1 MAEVRLTNLVKA
13 YGRQIAI
20 KGINLTIEDKSFVAL
35 VGPSGCGKSTTLRMI
50 AGLET
55 VSWGD
60 IRIGGEVVND
70 VPSRSRGVAMVF
82 QSYALYPH
90 MSVRANLSFGL
101 RISGLPRAEVDRR
114 VAAAV
119 EVLELG
125 PYLDRRPSQLSGGQR
140 QRVAMG
146 RAMVREPRVFL
157 FDEPLSNLDAKLR
170 HQMRAEIKKLHRRL
184 RNTVIYVT
192 HDQVEAMTLADKI
205 VIMRDGRIEQAGP
218 PSEVFRDPANLF
230 VAGFIG
236 APQMNFLPGRVAPDG
251 SITVA
256 GIADP
261 IRPAP
266 GRFDLPA
273 AGSAVTLGLR
283 PEHIVPD
290 NHGLVPRRPVTFT
303 AEVTLSE
310 ALGNETLLTA
320 SLGAHEF
327 VSRMSDPREVQDGE
341 TIAFRIDCD
350 RMHLFDP
357 VTEGTLRRQVPDQ
370 GPT

>member
-70 VPSRSRGVAMVF
+70 IPSRSRGVAMVF

-101 RISGLPRAEVDRR
+101 KISGLPRAEIDRR
-114 VAAAV
+114 VSEAV
-119 EVLELG
+119 EVLELA

-218 PSEVFRDPANLF
+218 PSEVFRAPANLF

-236 APQMNFLPGRVAPDG
+236 APQMNFLPGRVTDDG
-251 SITVA
+251 TIAVA
-256 GIADP
+256 GIVEP
-261 IRPAP
+261 ILPPA
-266 GRFDLPA
+266 GQFDLPA

-290 NHGLVPRRPVTFT
+290 NHGMVPRRPVTVT
-303 AEVTLSE
+303 AQITMSE

-320 SLGAHEF
+320 ASGPIEF
-327 VSRMSDPREVQDGE
+327 VSRMSDPREVEDGE
-341 TIAFRIDCD
+341 TIAFRIDSD
-350 RMHLFDP
+350 RIHLFDP
-357 VTEGTLRRQVPDQ
+357 VTEGTLRRRLPEPE
-370 GPT
+370 PT

>member
-1 MAEVRLTNLVKA
+1 MAEVRLVNLVKA
-13 YGRQIAI
+13 FGRQIAI
-20 KGINLTIEDKSFVAL
+20 KGINLVIEDKSFVAL

-70 VPSRSRGVAMVF
+70 LPSRSRGVAMVF

-101 RISGLPRAEVDRR
+101 RISGEPRAEIDRR
-114 VAAAV
+114 VADAV

-170 HQMRAEIKKLHRRL
+170 HQMRAEIKKLHRRIQ
-184 RNTVIYVT
+184 NTVVYVT
-192 HDQVEAMTLADKI
+192 HDQVEAMTMADKI
-205 VIMRDGRIEQAGP
+205 VIMRDGRIEQVGSPA
-218 PSEVFRDPANLF
+218 EVFRSPANIF

-236 APQMNFLPGRVAPDG
+236 APQMNFFRGRVG
-251 SITVA
+251 
-256 GIADP
+256 
-261 IRPAP
+261 P
-266 GRFDLPA
+266 GGAIFVDRIGEPVLAEPGAFVLPA
-273 AGSAVTLGLR
+273 EGEEVILGLR
-283 PEHIVPD
+283 PEHIVPE
-290 NHGLVPRRPVTFT
+290 NHGMVPRRSVCFKATVTM
-303 AEVTLSE
+303 SE

-320 SLGAHEF
+320 AFGGVEF
-327 VSRMSDPREVQDGE
+327 VARMADPREVEDGE
-341 TIAFRIDCD
+341 TIEFRIDSD
-350 RMHLFDP
+350 RIHLFDP
-357 VTEGTLRRQVPDQ
+357 VTEGTLRRVSN
-370 GPT
+370 

>member
-1 MAEVRLTNLVKA
+1 MAEVRLTNLVKT

-60 IRIGGEVVND
+60 IRIGGDIVND

-101 RISGLPRAEVDRR
+101 RISSLPRAEIDRR

-218 PSEVFRDPANLF
+218 PSEVFREPANLF

-236 APQMNFLPGRVAPDG
+236 APQMNFLPGRVTPDG

-320 SLGAHEF
+320 SLGGHDF

>member
-1 MAEVRLTNLVKA
+1 MAEVRLVNLVKA

-50 AGLET
+50 AGLES
-55 VSWGD
+55 VSWGE
-60 IRIGGEVVND
+60 IRIGGEVVNEL
-70 VPSRSRGVAMVF
+70 PSRSRGVSMVF

-101 RISGLPRAEVDRR
+101 RISGVPRAEIDRR
-114 VAAAV
+114 VAHAV

-170 HQMRAEIKKLHRRL
+170 HQMRAEIKKLHRRIQ
-184 RNTVIYVT
+184 NTVVYVT

-205 VIMRDGRIEQAGP
+205 VIMRDGRIEQAGT
-218 PSEVFRDPANLF
+218 PSEVFRTPANVF

-236 APQMNFLPGRVAPDG
+236 APQMNFFRGRMGRDGAVAVD
-251 SITVA
+251 

-266 GRFDLPA
+266 GVFELP
-273 AGSAVTLGLR
+273 GEGCEVIVGLR
-283 PEHIVPD
+283 PEHIVPE
-290 NHGLVPRRPVTFT
+290 NHGVVPRRPVDLRAT
-303 AEVTLSE
+303 VTMSE

-320 SLGAHEF
+320 AVGGIEF
-327 VSRMSDPREVQDGE
+327 VSRMADPRDVEDGE
-341 TIAFRIDCD
+341 TIDFRIDSD
-350 RMHLFDP
+350 RIHLFDP
-357 VTEGTLRRQVPDQ
+357 ATEGTLRRVPDSR
-370 GPT
+370 PA